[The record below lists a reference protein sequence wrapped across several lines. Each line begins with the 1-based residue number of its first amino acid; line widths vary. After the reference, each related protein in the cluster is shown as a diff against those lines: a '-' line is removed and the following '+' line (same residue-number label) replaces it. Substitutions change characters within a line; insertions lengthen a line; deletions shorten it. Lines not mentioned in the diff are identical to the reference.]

1 MFDDIKR
8 IRGRASLALA
18 VLISVLAIGCTAPAP
33 GAASRSLGDQSARQT
48 RLAGDPYQAGTR
60 APHKTTAAASN
71 ASRIGLTGTHAGGG
85 GPQE

>member
-18 VLISVLAIGCTAPAP
+18 VLISVVAIGCTAPAS
-33 GAASRSLGDQSARQT
+33 GAANRALGDQSARQS

-60 APHKTTAAASN
+60 APQKATGVSSN
-71 ASRIGLTGTHAGGG
+71 ASRVGLTGTHPGGG